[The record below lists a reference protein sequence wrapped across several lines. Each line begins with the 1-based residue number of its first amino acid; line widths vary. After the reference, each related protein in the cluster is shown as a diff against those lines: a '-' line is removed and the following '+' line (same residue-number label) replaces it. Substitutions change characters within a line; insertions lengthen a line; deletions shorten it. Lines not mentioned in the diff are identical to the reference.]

1 MAAKFADVVAYFKK
15 IATEH
20 VEIKHTDSKKHFYRF
35 ELDEVISAL
44 CGKINY
50 PALILESYDFNYSDS
65 HSDNIMKRR
74 SGAFIL
80 IDKVRDSGN
89 YDEIH
94 AVWDKLE
101 GIGDDILVR
110 IRADKAA
117 KTEPAA
123 RDFDISESEGIPFNV
138 KELGQYGVR
147 FTFILKS
154 PVNSEIDTTK
164 WL

>member
-20 VEIKHTDSKKHFYRF
+20 IEIKHTESKKHFYRF

-44 CGKINY
+44 CSKINY

-65 HSDNIMKRR
+65 HSDNIMKKR

-89 YDEIH
+89 YEEIH
-94 AVWDKLE
+94 TVWDKLE
-101 GIGDDILVR
+101 GIGEDILIR

-117 KTEPAA
+117 KTEAAA
-123 RDFDISESEGIPFNV
+123 RDFDIGESEGIPFNV

-147 FTFILKS
+147 FTFVLKS